1 MAANAA
7 AAHTRNLLGALG
19 HESVVMIEDLSE
31 EDDDAWY
38 LEQRRQVLSYLSDE
52 GFQTPT
58 VGDWPAWHVA
68 PIISVWAVES
78 VEQPGWVGWWVVSGD
93 FPTDYIACGS
103 DRHPRQALRDIGLRW
118 QDAARSWAEG
128 RPADGWGLRDPNQEG
143 ELAPLLAA
151 RAKMFLDIA
160 ADDSN
165 WEG

>member
-1 MAANAA
+1 MF
-7 AAHTRNLLGALG
+7 
-19 HESVVMIEDLSE
+19 EDLPE
-31 EDDDAWY
+31 EDDDAWCV
-38 LEQRRQVLSYLSDE
+38 EQRRQVLSYLTAE
-52 GFQTPT
+52 GFRLPT

-93 FPTDYIACGS
+93 FPTDYIACGN

-128 RPADGWGLRDPNQEG
+128 KPADGWSLRNPDQEK

-151 RAKMFLDIA
+151 RAKLFLDIA

-165 WEG
+165 WEE